1 MRSISL
7 SKSGINKIRS
17 RQFELKSSDVVDP
30 LKSLAP
36 GEWCLAKASSSELW
50 ICFINPLVFE
60 KYPSIQIMTNLN
72 LEDVN
77 NFSPELFITQKI
89 TEAFHRR
96 IKFLGYEKNS
106 RVFYGWSDGL
116 PGLII
121 DQFENASIIQINTAG
136 IDRYR
141 DLIKNVMER
150 ITHKKSYFLDN
161 KKYREKES
169 LPSYELDVIPD
180 LYVLENQLNYKLRSE
195 VIQKVGFYFDHR
207 ENRHQLINF
216 LSRLSNGYKKGLDL
230 FSYVGAWGLSA
241 LKAGLS
247 EIDFVDQGDFG
258 QEISEALKLN
268 NFEGKGIYH
277 RMDAFRF
284 LDEEIKKDSQYELVL
299 CDPPAFAKSVLQKSQ
314 AIEGYSKLHRKVF
327 KIISSGG
334 LACFSSCTHYVT
346 HEEFQL
352 NILDASQRENRKIQL
367 VYAGIQGFDH
377 PINSQDDRS
386 NYIKSYF
393 YLVE

>member
-1 MRSISL
+1 LRSISL

-17 RQFELKSSDVVDP
+17 RQFELKASDVEDP
-30 LKSLAP
+30 IKSLAP
-36 GEWCLAKASSSELW
+36 GEWCLAKLSLSDLW
-50 ICFINPLVFE
+50 VCFVNPLVHE
-60 KYPSIQIMTNLN
+60 KYAAIQIITSLK
-72 LEDVN
+72 LDDVN

-89 TEAFHRR
+89 TEAFQKRLC
-96 IKFLGYEKNS
+96 FLGYEKNS

-141 DLIKNVMER
+141 DLIKQVMER
-150 ITHKKSYFLDN
+150 ITNKRSYFLDN

-169 LPSYELDVIPD
+169 LPSYEPDIVPD
-180 LYVLENQLNYKLRSE
+180 LFVIENDLNYKLRSE
-195 VIQKVGFYFDHR
+195 IIQKVGFYFDHR

-216 LSRLSNGYKKGLDL
+216 LSRISKGYKKGLDL
-230 FSYVGAWGLSA
+230 FSYVGAWGICA

-247 EIDFVDQGDFG
+247 EMHFVDQGDFRL
-258 QEISEALKLN
+258 EISEALRLN
-268 NFEGKGIYH
+268 NFEGRGTYH
-277 RMDAFRF
+277 RVDVFKF
-284 LDEEIKKDSQYELVL
+284 LDEEFKKGNPYELVL

-314 AIEGYSKLHRKVF
+314 ALEGYSKLHRKVF
-327 KIISSGG
+327 KLVSNGG
-334 LACFSSCTHYVT
+334 LACFSSCTHYVS
-346 HEEFQL
+346 HEEFQR
-352 NILDASQRENRKIQL
+352 NILDASQKENRKIQL

-377 PINSQDDRS
+377 PINSQEDRS